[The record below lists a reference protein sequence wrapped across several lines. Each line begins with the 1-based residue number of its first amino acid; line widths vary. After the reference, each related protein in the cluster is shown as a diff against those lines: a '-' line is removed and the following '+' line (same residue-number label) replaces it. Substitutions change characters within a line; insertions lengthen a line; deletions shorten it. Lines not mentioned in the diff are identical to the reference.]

1 MEHATQPKEL
11 GLASHAFLRSIP
23 LAFTSVSIHKLL
35 VVWELLEVSVGRD
48 VSLTVRLAFPHRFV
62 FRSFLLVNVCTL
74 SLLYVLK
81 GPIPASPV
89 GSC

>member
-35 VVWELLEVSVGRD
+35 VVWELLEVSDGRD
-48 VSLTVRLAFPHRFV
+48 VSFAVRLALHIAFA

-74 SLLYVLK
+74 SWLDVLK